1 MKKKTAINPKRLT
14 AISKDLQYKDS
25 NNLINNSLLLVLS
38 IIETAFCFSLSVV
51 LLVMLNAL

>member
-25 NNLINNSLLLVLS
+25 NNLINNSFFIGIVYS
-38 IIETAFCFSLSVV
+38 
-51 LLVMLNAL
+51 